1 MSKTRLLT
9 FVTLLATLVLV
20 LAACG
25 GDDGTSGD
33 ENGSSGSKDAR
44 IAIGPPGSE
53 TNSIS
58 KVLLAAHGLEE
69 GDYQA
74 FQEGF
79 GDAAD
84 GVQDGN
90 IDITIGVLGLPAGN
104 IESLQASTKDV
115 VMLDIDE
122 DAITEIE
129 SNSEYQRYTISKDNY
144 EFLEEDVETIAAYA
158 VMVGNTDTIDEEL
171 GYELARIMVENA
183 EEVTHAQAGELNL
196 ENALNGAEG
205 LPIHPGAKRYYEEQ
219 GLTVDNP
226 VAEVAAD
233 EGDRKSEFILG
244 TGSQGGTYYPLG
256 GEIANVWNNYL
267 ESNFTNTE
275 TGASTE
281 NLGRIGSGDMDVG
294 MTVHVPALDAV
305 AGEGDFDGN
314 PIDNVAF
321 IGHIYPEVVQIIT
334 RESTG
339 ITSLGELK

>member
-1 MSKTRLLT
+1 MSKSRFLT
-9 FVTLLATLVLV
+9 LVTMLVGLVLV

-25 GDDGTSGD
+25 GDDTGGEGESEGSGGT
-33 ENGSSGSKDAR
+33 DAR

-58 KVLLAAHGLEE
+58 KVLLAAHGLEDGE
-69 GDYQA
+69 YQA

-90 IDITIGVLGLPAGN
+90 IDITIGVLGLPAGS
-104 IESLQASTKDV
+104 IESLQASTSDV
-115 VMLDIDE
+115 VMINLDD
-122 DAITEIE
+122 DAIEDIE
-129 SNSEYQRYTISKDNY
+129 ANSPYERYTISQDNY
-144 EFLEEDVETIAAYA
+144 EFLEEDVDTIAAYA
-158 VMVGNTDTIDEEL
+158 VMVANTDTIDEEL
-171 GYELARIMVENA
+171 GYELAKIMAENA
-183 EEVTHAQAGELNL
+183 DEVTHAQAGEMNL

-219 GLTVDNP
+219 GLTIDNP
-226 VAEVAAD
+226 VAEVTAEEA
-233 EGDRKSEFILG
+233 DRKAEFILG

-256 GEIANVWNNYL
+256 GEIANVWNSYL
-267 ESNFTNTE
+267 DSNFTNTE

-281 NLGRIGSGDMDVG
+281 NLGSIGSGDMDVG
-294 MTVHVPALDAV
+294 MTVHVPALDAI

-321 IGHIYPEVVQIIT
+321 IGHIYPEVVQVIT

-339 ITSLGELK
+339 ITSLSELK